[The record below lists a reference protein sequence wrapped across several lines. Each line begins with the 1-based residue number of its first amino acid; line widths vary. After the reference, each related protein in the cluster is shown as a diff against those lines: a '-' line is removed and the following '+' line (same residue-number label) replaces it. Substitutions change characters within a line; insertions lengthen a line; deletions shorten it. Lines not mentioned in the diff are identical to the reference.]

1 MAQNHSNVCSNRV
14 VLDYRAHKE
23 TVEELEKLGFVV
35 VPSLKLSNLYNAID
49 GHCDIQLFK
58 CGDGL
63 IVAPEAYDYYK
74 NKLAD
79 INIIKGSKS
88 LKTEYPH
95 DIAYNSVNLGNY
107 IICNRLYTAIEILE
121 YGVRYS
127 KKILN
132 VRQGYAKCSV
142 CIVNGNAIITADKSI
157 IKICKENKIDVLEI
171 NQGYIELNGVDY
183 GFIGG
188 ATGLI
193 NKTTLAVNGELKTHP
208 DCNNIISF
216 CKNYNVDVVELKKGN
231 LYDIGSIF
239 TI

>member
-1 MAQNHSNVCSNRV
+1 MTHNHSNIRSNRV

-23 TVEELEKLGFVV
+23 TIEELNKLGFVV
-35 VPSLKLSNLYNAID
+35 VPSLKLTNLYNAID

-58 CGDGL
+58 CDDGI

-74 NKLAD
+74 SKLAD
-79 INIIKGSKS
+79 ISIIKGSKS
-88 LKTEYPH
+88 LKSEYPH

-142 CIVNGNAIITADKSI
+142 CIVNDNAIITADKSI

-171 NQGYIELNGVDY
+171 NQGYIELNGMDY
-183 GFIGG
+183 G
-188 ATGLI
+188 L
-193 NKTTLAVNGELKTHP
+193 LAVQQA
-208 DCNNIISF
+208 
-216 CKNYNVDVVELKKGN
+216 
-231 LYDIGSIF
+231 
-239 TI
+239 